1 MCCCGCELAL
11 AIAKIQASGS
21 TDAPE
26 ADIRVATAAPE
37 TGREA
42 SLAARCKRFLQSRR
56 RWIFSPVL
64 KSFAPISPAIG
75 STNG

>member
-11 AIAKIQASGS
+11 AIAKIQANGS
-21 TDAPE
+21 TDAPA
-26 ADIRVATAAPE
+26 ADIPPTMAAHDPQPGFASWLKRVIV
-37 TGREA
+37 
-42 SLAARCKRFLQSRR
+42 SKR

-64 KSFAPISPAIG
+64 KSFEPTSPAIG